1 MLSLYSLQYICFP
14 TAEDNNVV
22 SIYSATE
29 IGSLFS
35 NQSLLSFPSSNITY
49 EWVGPGTRQ
58 RGERFESV
66 IFSWLLREDG
76 DESPGEQG
84 EEQGQC
90 HTG

>member
-1 MLSLYSLQYICFP
+1 MLSLYNSICFP

-35 NQSLLSFPSSNITY
+35 NQSLLSFPSNITY

-58 RGERFESV
+58 RGERFGSV
-66 IFSWLLREDG
+66 IFS
-76 DESPGEQG
+76 
-84 EEQGQC
+84 
-90 HTG
+90 